1 MANRTVDTDTPE
13 FRERQ
18 AREVHA
24 NYAAFKK
31 LLPGVLEEHRGKYAV
46 MRDKKIVG
54 FFRTMDEAGPFA
66 RAKFADGHYSVQ
78 IVTDEPI
85 DFGIFSRAPVKR

>member
-1 MANRTVDTDTPE
+1 MAKRTVDTDTPE

-24 NYAAFKK
+24 NYAAFQK

-46 MRDKKIVG
+46 MRDQEVVIFAKST
-54 FFRTMDEAGPFA
+54 REAHLFA
-66 RAKFADGHYSVQ
+66 RARFPDGHYSLQPVTDKPVDFPSIQ
-78 IVTDEPI
+78 IV
-85 DFGIFSRAPVKR
+85 SK